1 MELFEDIQRKE
12 FEHLTGEIGALG
24 RRLVELGWSREQVLA
39 YVTQLLNES
48 MDTTSGD
55 PDAGK
60 EEDGARGTTKE
71 ERDGEDHPARMDEQ
85 RNDEAG
91 VAPPDVWPGFPL
103 RGVSESTARYRD
115 CPALPQHDHPS

>member
-1 MELFEDIQRKE
+1 MESFEDIQQKE

-55 PDAGK
+55 YNYSSK
-60 EEDGARGTTKE
+60 ED
-71 ERDGEDHPARMDEQ
+71 
-85 RNDEAG
+85 
-91 VAPPDVWPGFPL
+91 
-103 RGVSESTARYRD
+103 
-115 CPALPQHDHPS
+115 